1 MGGCVGIDVHF
12 AYSKG
17 KIWRENKFSASQMDV
32 LKQGIKQWKQAIKE
46 MQEVVNGTGDEDKV
60 QVKFQTS
67 SDAKAFLK

>member
-1 MGGCVGIDVHF
+1 MHF

-17 KIWRENKFSASQMDV
+17 KIWRENKSSASQMDV